1 MLGHYGH
8 RRGMGAGM
16 TFTVEKDVMV
26 AMRDG
31 VELATDAW
39 IPAVTP
45 APTLLVRL
53 PYGKDLPQLLAYG
66 LMPNIFALV
75 EAGYAVVYQD
85 CRGTF
90 RSGGDLVPM
99 LNEAADGAD
108 TVAWVLRQPWCDGN
122 IGSYGA
128 SYLGFVQWASVSAG
142 APVKAIA
149 PAVTTTDYYTAPWY
163 SEGGAA
169 SWHTVQS
176 WTTQMAMVET
186 LRQLGRG
193 SGDPQLLGELAGMM
207 ADPQPHLAAMPP
219 SRQPAVE
226 KVWPWWGELLS
237 HPARDAWWQNLSV
250 LDRAE
255 QVTVPALHIGGWFD
269 IFVANTARSF
279 TGLRARAGT
288 AEARE
293 GQRLIIGP
301 WDHLNSTG
309 IYPDRKFGLTADA
322 ITQDLT
328 GQHVRFFDRWLRDR
342 RGALDGSASVK
353 IFVMGIDRW
362 REEQDWPLPGTSYVP
377 YYLHSSGRANTAA
390 GDGELSTEAPAQ
402 TAADTFLYDPQ
413 RPVPSLGGRLMLPS
427 TANAAGPVDQRPVE
441 TRDDVLCFTS
451 AVLTKPLEVTG
462 HVSLTL
468 YASSSAPD
476 TDFTGKLVDVFPDGR
491 AIFLTDGII
500 RARYR
505 KSLAEPEPLTP
516 GEPYQLSLDLSVTSN
531 VFLPGHRIRLEV
543 SSSNF
548 PRFDRNTNTGGV
560 IADESA
566 DQATIAVNRVLHGPD
581 YPSQLILPVVSR

>member
-1 MLGHYGH
+1 
-8 RRGMGAGM
+8 M

-39 IPAVTP
+39 IPSVTP

-90 RSGGDLVPM
+90 RSGGEFVPM
-99 LNEAADGAD
+99 LNEPADGTD
-108 TVAWVLRQPWCDGN
+108 TIAWLVRQPWCDGN

-176 WTTQMAMVET
+176 WTTQMAMIET
-186 LRQLGRG
+186 LRQLGLG
-193 SGDPQLLGELAGMM
+193 SGDPQLLGELTGMM
-207 ADPQPHLAAMPP
+207 ADPQPHLEAMPP

-226 KVWPWWGELLS
+226 KVWPWWSELLS
-237 HPARDAWWQNLSV
+237 HPARDTWWQGLSV

-269 IFVANTARSF
+269 IFAANTARSF
-279 TGLRARAGT
+279 TELRARAGT

-309 IYPDRKFGLTADA
+309 IYPDRRFGLTADA

-342 RGALDGSASVK
+342 RGALDGSAPVK
-353 IFVMGIDRW
+353 IFVMGIDQW
-362 REEQDWPLPGTSYVP
+362 RQEQDWPLPDTRYVP

-402 TAADTFLYDPQ
+402 TAADAFLYDPR
-413 RPVPSLGGRLMLPS
+413 RPVPTLGGRVMLPS
-427 TANAAGPVDQRPVE
+427 TANAAGPVDQRPAE

-451 AVLTKPLEVTG
+451 PVLTEPIEVTG

-516 GEPYQLSLDLSVTSN
+516 GEPCQLDLDLSVTSN

-548 PRFDRNTNTGGV
+548 PRFDRNTNTGGI
-560 IADESA
+560 IADEPA
-566 DQATIAVNRVLHGPD
+566 DQATTAVNRVLHGPS
-581 YPSQLILPVVSR
+581 YPSQLILPVISR

>member
-1 MLGHYGH
+1 
-8 RRGMGAGM
+8 M

-39 IPAVTP
+39 IPSVTP
-45 APTLLVRL
+45 APALLVRL

-90 RSGGDLVPM
+90 RSGGEFVPM
-99 LNEAADGAD
+99 LNEPADGAD
-108 TVAWVLRQPWCDGN
+108 TIAWLVRQPWCDGN

-176 WTTQMAMVET
+176 WTTQMAMIET
-186 LRQLGRG
+186 MRQLGRG
-193 SGDPQLLGELAGMM
+193 SGDRQLLGELTGMM
-207 ADPQPHLAAMPP
+207 ADPQPHLEAMPP

-226 KVWPWWGELLS
+226 KVWPWWSELLS
-237 HPARDAWWQNLSV
+237 RPARDTWWQGLSV

-269 IFVANTARSF
+269 IFAASTARSF
-279 TGLRARAGT
+279 TELRARAGT
-288 AEARE
+288 AEARD

-309 IYPDRKFGLTADA
+309 IYPDRRFGLTADA

-342 RGALDGSASVK
+342 RGALDGSAPVK
-353 IFVMGIDRW
+353 IFVMGIDQW
-362 REEQDWPLPGTSYVP
+362 RHEQDWPLPDTRYVP

-390 GDGELSTEAPAQ
+390 GDGELSTQAPAQ
-402 TAADTFLYDPQ
+402 TAADAFLYDPR

-427 TANAAGPVDQRPVE
+427 TANAAGPVDQRPAE
-441 TRDDVLCFTS
+441 ARDDVLCFTS
-451 AVLTKPLEVTG
+451 AVLTEPLEVTG

-491 AIFLTDGII
+491 AIYLTDGII

-516 GEPYQLSLDLSVTSN
+516 GEPGRLTLDLSVTSN

-548 PRFDRNTNTGGV
+548 PRFDRNTNTGGI
-560 IADESA
+560 IADEPA
-566 DQATIAVNRVLHGPD
+566 DQATTAVNQVLHGPD
-581 YPSQLILPVVSR
+581 YPSQLILPVISR

>member
-1 MLGHYGH
+1 
-8 RRGMGAGM
+8 
-16 TFTVEKDVMV
+16 
-26 AMRDG
+26 
-31 VELATDAW
+31 
-39 IPAVTP
+39 
-45 APTLLVRL
+45 
-53 PYGKDLPQLLAYG
+53 
-66 LMPNIFALV
+66 
-75 EAGYAVVYQD
+75 
-85 CRGTF
+85 
-90 RSGGDLVPM
+90 
-99 LNEAADGAD
+99 
-108 TVAWVLRQPWCDGN
+108 
-122 IGSYGA
+122 
-128 SYLGFVQWASVSAG
+128 VSAG

-176 WTTQMAMVET
+176 WTIQMAMVET

-207 ADPQPHLAAMPP
+207 ADPQPHLEAMPP

-237 HPARDAWWQNLSV
+237 HPARDAWWQDLSV

-269 IFVANTARSF
+269 IFAANTARSF
-279 TGLRARAGT
+279 TELRARAGT

-301 WDHLNSTG
+301 WDHLNATG

-342 RGALDGSASVK
+342 RGALDGSAPVK
-353 IFVMGIDRW
+353 IFVMGIDQW

-516 GEPYQLSLDLSVTSN
+516 GEPCQLSLDLSVTSN

-566 DQATIAVNRVLHGPD
+566 DQATVAVNRVLHGPSS
-581 YPSQLILPVVSR
+581 PSQLILPVINQP